1 MLRKIVGAV
10 SIYLGLPK
18 DIYFIAFARFLL
30 GLGNFIIPFLVL
42 LLTQKLGYSTTVAGG
57 LAMGVTGL
65 YLFGT
70 LIGGKLA
77 DSFGHKRVMVL
88 GELAGALILIICGFF
103 SDSHFIA
110 PALLFVSY
118 FFFGVSFPAS
128 SALVAD
134 LSTPKNRD
142 AVMSLSYLAYNLGS
156 GIGPVLAGYL
166 FWSHTVWIYWGNGI
180 AAFIG
185 ILVVMFWVREPKHS
199 ATDEHT
205 EQPELE
211 KATDGSV
218 WQVLRQ
224 RPRLIIFTLL
234 CTLLWFALY
243 QMTMTTPLY
252 LSHIFDKQ
260 GAVLFGQL
268 MTFASILVVLI
279 TPLLMRLTNQQCEMK
294 SLAVSGLLFAFG
306 YWVILINTTI
316 PMQFIA
322 WIFLSAAEVLLVTKE
337 GVYIANQSP
346 SSHRGRISGILT
358 TIRNLA
364 VMPTYVLMGAQIQ
377 QFGYQSTW
385 TMIIVTSFIAALLLW
400 ALSLQQSKK
409 QDVALAS

>member
-1 MLRKIVGAV
+1 MLRKIASSL
-10 SIYLGLPK
+10 SIYQGLPS

-57 LAMGVTGL
+57 LAMGVTGI
-65 YLFGT
+65 YLFGN

-77 DSFGHKRVMVL
+77 DSFGHKRIMVT
-88 GELAGALILIICGFF
+88 GELAGAVILIVCGFF
-103 SDSHFIA
+103 SESHLFA
-110 PALLFVSY
+110 PALLFISY
-118 FFFGVSFPAS
+118 FCFGVSFPAS

-166 FWSHTVWIYWGNGI
+166 FWNHTVWIYWGNGI

-185 ILVVMFWVREPKHS
+185 IVVVMLWVKEPKHNIHDVDS
-199 ATDEHT
+199 D
-205 EQPELE
+205 QPELE
-211 KATDGSV
+211 RAAEGSV

-224 RPRLIIFTLL
+224 RPRLIIFTLC

-252 LSHIFDKQ
+252 LSHVFDKH

-279 TPLLMRLTNQQCEMK
+279 TPLLMRLTSQQCEIK
-294 SLAVSGLLFAFG
+294 SLAISGLLFAVG
-306 YWVILINTTI
+306 YWVILLNTTI
-316 PMQFIA
+316 AMQFFA

-337 GVYIANQSP
+337 GVYLANHSP
-346 SSHRGRISGILT
+346 QSHRGRISGILT

-364 VMPTYVLMGAQIQ
+364 LMPTYVFMGAQIQ

-385 TMIIVTSFIAALLLW
+385 AVVIAVSFFAALSLW
-400 ALSLQQSKK
+400 TLSLQQGKK
-409 QDVALAS
+409 QEVALA